1 MPPFGN
7 LYPNS
12 GNVQKRVEIPSAAVW
27 KSLPKQWKCAK
38 KGRDSQWCRPE
49 ISTQTAE
56 IGRKGREPRTSRP
69 EISTQTAEMC
79 KKGREFQARGLEIS
93 TRMVNNTLSTQ
104 FLFCKIVKDK
114 TFISVKHHSDTPLI
128 YK

>member
-12 GNVQKRVEIPSAAVW
+12 GNVQKRVEIPSGVVRKSLPKQRKSVEKVEIPDATVR

-49 ISTQTAE
+49 ISTQIAE
-56 IGRKGREPRTSRP
+56 NREKGRDS
-69 EISTQTAEMC
+69 
-79 KKGREFQARGLEIS
+79 
-93 TRMVNNTLSTQ
+93 
-104 FLFCKIVKDK
+104 
-114 TFISVKHHSDTPLI
+114 
-128 YK
+128 